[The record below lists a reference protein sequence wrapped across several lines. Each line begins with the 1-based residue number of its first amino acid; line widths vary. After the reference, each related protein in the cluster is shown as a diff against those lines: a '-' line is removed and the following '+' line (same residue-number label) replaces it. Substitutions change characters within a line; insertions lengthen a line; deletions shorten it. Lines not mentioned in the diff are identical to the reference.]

1 MDKISIKYTV
11 FYNFVK
17 YFKTTPM
24 QSTKKTVALYTL
36 GCKLNFSETSTIAR
50 QLNELGFD
58 RVSPSTPAD
67 MYVINTCSVTEHAE
81 KKCRQAIR
89 KFVKLSP
96 NAFIAVV
103 GCYAQLNPDEIGKIE
118 GVDLIMGASE
128 KGSLPLHINNAT
140 KKPQVKIYSCD
151 IDVISDFFP
160 AYSSGDRTRS
170 FLKVQDGCDYH
181 CTYCTIPL
189 ARGKSRN
196 ISIAKIIEQAEQIA
210 AEGIK
215 EVIVTGVN
223 TGDFGRTTNES
234 FIDLLK
240 ELEKVNGIERFR
252 VSSIEPNLI
261 TDSVIDFMAHSN
273 KFLPHFHIPLQ
284 SGSDNVLKLMKRRY
298 NTSLFAEKIS
308 LIKQAMPHAFIG
320 IDVIVGFPG
329 ETDSDFSTTYNLLK
343 NLKPSFL
350 HIFPYSER
358 PNTPAIDYPN
368 KVPSKT
374 ITNRAA
380 QLNSLSNE
388 LHLNF
393 YKQHIGYTDAVLFE
407 TTKKNGQMNGYT
419 RNYIRVEYPYAKNL
433 VGSISKIEIT
443 GISET
448 GNCTAKLIS

>member
-1 MDKISIKYTV
+1 MK
-11 FYNFVK
+11 F
-17 YFKTTPM
+17 FKTIIM
-24 QSTKKTVALYTL
+24 QSSKKTVALYTL

-50 QLNELGFD
+50 QLNELGFE
-58 RVSPSTPAD
+58 RVSPSKPAD

-89 KFVKLSP
+89 KFIKLSP

-103 GCYAQLNPDEIGKIE
+103 GCYAQLRPDEIAKIE
-118 GVDLIMGASE
+118 GVDLIMGTSE
-128 KGSLPLHINNAT
+128 KGNLPLLIGSAA

-151 IDVISDFFP
+151 IDAVNNFAL

-196 ISIAKIIEQAEQIA
+196 TPIAKVIEQAEQIA

-215 EVIVTGVN
+215 EIIITGVN

-240 ELEKVNGIERFR
+240 ALEKVSGIERYR
-252 VSSIEPNLI
+252 ISSIEPNLI
-261 TDSVIDFMAHSN
+261 TSSVIQLMANSD
-273 KFLPHFHIPLQ
+273 KYLPHLHIPLQ

-298 NTSLFAEKIS
+298 NTTLFSEKIA
-308 LIKQAMPHAFIG
+308 LIKKAIPHAFIG

-329 ETDSDFSTTYNLLK
+329 ESDDDFNTTYNLLK
-343 NLKPSFL
+343 ELKPSFL

-368 KVPSKT
+368 KVQSKT

-380 QLNSLSNE
+380 QLHSLSDK
-388 LHLNF
+388 LHQNF
-393 YKQHIGYTDAVLFE
+393 YEQHIGHTDMVLFE
-407 TTKKNGQMNGYT
+407 TTNKDGLINGYT
-419 RNYIRVEYPYAKNL
+419 RNYIKVEYPYAKEL
-433 VGSISKIEIT
+433 VGTINKVEIT

-448 GNCTAKLIS
+448 GNCSAKLIS